1 MTIDNVK
8 INSKGK
14 GMITVIEA
22 KKHGRKRTL
31 VPETYL
37 LSSKVHKSLKN
48 WITHWRSQVADKNER
63 ILFLTTEGKPFTPR
77 YLGKKLREH
86 GKKVWEYYYPYVMR
100 HWCATARMIEWD
112 YNINRVSNWLGH
124 SNINTTTKYVHIAQE
139 YYEQDQGSWL
149 KRALKSPRKNVGE
162 DSMISTLKINRTQ
175 KSALLNKISPVE
187 RSGLVGI

>member
-1 MTIDNVK
+1 
-8 INSKGK
+8 
-14 GMITVIEA
+14 
-22 KKHGRKRTL
+22 
-31 VPETYL
+31 
-37 LSSKVHKSLKN
+37 
-48 WITHWRSQVADKNER
+48 
-63 ILFLTTEGKPFTPR
+63 
-77 YLGKKLREH
+77 
-86 GKKVWEYYYPYVMR
+86 MR

-162 DSMISTLKINRTQ
+162 DSMNSTLKVNRTQ